1 MNASPILQPE
11 KDVVI
16 LSELLEEHGIYPGE
30 EVGLLVIAKAQST
43 HDSLNIQ

>member
-1 MNASPILQPE
+1 MSSYFP
-11 KDVVI
+11 
-16 LSELLEEHGIYPGE
+16 ELLEEHGIYPGE